1 MTAVA
6 VLKHLL
12 FCVALALV
20 SAVVVRAMIDVRI
33 MDRPEARKSHVS
45 PTPKGGGVG
54 IVVAFMLGVSM
65 LYGYAEFARLAEPYF
80 RGVILAAATIAAVA
94 FADDVRDFSFAVK
107 LAAQLLA
114 AGVAVASG
122 LYVSVFSL
130 PFMGQA
136 DIGLWGIPVTI
147 GWLLFVTNAMNFI
160 DGLNGLAAGAAL
172 IACCFL
178 AGIAAGQEGWFVYFA
193 ALLLAAGI
201 AGFLPFNFPRARIFM
216 GDVGSQFCGFVLG
229 VLGIAAARFSGVQ
242 MSFLLVPMLLS
253 GVLFDVAFTL
263 LRRLFAGEHVTRPHR
278 GHLYQVA
285 QRAGLGA
292 WRVALVQWAFAVAGG
307 CAAVGFVHVAGAAK
321 LLLPPALLLPQ
332 LAWLSYVARRARR
345 AGLGAWG

>member
-1 MTAVA
+1 MTASA

-12 FCVALALV
+12 FCSALALV
-20 SAVVVRAMIDVRI
+20 SAVVVRAMIDARV
-33 MDRPEARKSHVS
+33 MDTPDARKSHVT

-80 RGVILAAATIAAVA
+80 RGVILASATIAVVA
-94 FADDVRDFSFAVK
+94 FVDDIRDFSFTVK
-107 LAAQLLA
+107 LAAQVLA
-114 AGVAVASG
+114 AGVAVYSG
-122 LYVSVFSL
+122 LYVRSYSVPVL
-130 PFMGQA
+130 GA
-136 DIGLWGIPVTI
+136 VDLGAWGIPATVA
-147 GWLLFVTNAMNFI
+147 WLLFVTNALNFI
-160 DGLNGLAAGAAL
+160 DGLNGLAAGTAL
-172 IACCFL
+172 VACCFL

-229 VLGIAAARFSGVQ
+229 VLGIAAARFSTVQ
-242 MSFLLVPMLLS
+242 MSFLLVPMLLA

-263 LRRLFAGEHVTRPHR
+263 MRRLLAGQRVTRPHR

-285 QRAGLGA
+285 QRAGLDA
-292 WRVALVQWAFAVAGG
+292 RWVAAVHWGFAAIGGVVAVAFVHSSSEMKSLLPLVLLVPQ
-307 CAAVGFVHVAGAAK
+307 AVWLGFVVR
-321 LLLPPALLLPQ
+321 L
-332 LAWLSYVARRARR
+332 ARR